1 MNFFQAEAPVAQ
13 LYIETGIWGTLW
25 HRVAQALQVMN
36 PDTEM
41 PIHDIE
47 TEPDTHKGFSEPD
60 WSLISPQGLMAVLQM
75 SVTVFTKV
83 RTEEEI
89 RCVMVLQGSRLI

>member
-1 MNFFQAEAPVAQ
+1 MAQ

-36 PDTEM
+36 PETEM
-41 PIHDIE
+41 PIHDI
-47 TEPDTHKGFSEPD
+47 DTDIDAHRGFSDPD

-83 RTEEEI
+83 NYMLLY
-89 RCVMVLQGSRLI
+89 V

>member
-1 MNFFQAEAPVAQ
+1 MLKADAPVAQ

-25 HRVAQALQVMN
+25 HRMAQALQVMN
-36 PDTEM
+36 PDTDM

-47 TEPDTHKGFSEPD
+47 IDVEAQKGFRDPD
-60 WSLISPQGLMAVLQM
+60 WSLVSPQGLMAVLQM

-83 RTEEEI
+83 RIEI
-89 RCVMVLQGSRLI
+89 RGLFQ